1 MYPHPPPV
9 LDINLISKEWMP
21 MQWLCSGV
29 RWSSVLLAQFWFFA
43 LVRSPH
49 LFSKVLQA
57 FLVVKNQLILV
68 AAAF

>member
-1 MYPHPPPV
+1 
-9 LDINLISKEWMP
+9 
-21 MQWLCSGV
+21 MQRLCSGV

-57 FLVVKNQLILV
+57 FLIVKNQLILV